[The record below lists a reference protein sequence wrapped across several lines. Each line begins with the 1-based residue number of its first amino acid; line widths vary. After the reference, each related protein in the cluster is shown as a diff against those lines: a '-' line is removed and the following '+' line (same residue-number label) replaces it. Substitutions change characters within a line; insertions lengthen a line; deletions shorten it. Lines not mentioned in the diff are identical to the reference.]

1 MLLSDAWQDVQYGAR
16 TLLRAPTFASMSVL
30 TLALGIGATTA
41 IFSLVWAVVLAPLP
55 YEEPDRLVRV
65 WEVSPRGA
73 DRNVVSAGNVED
85 WQQRARSFSVLG
97 AHSFPYP
104 VTVTGEGP
112 AFRVDRITL
121 QPEVFAAL
129 EASPALG
136 RALVAEDADAGDV
149 VLIGH
154 AFWRDHLGSDPEVLG
169 RRIVLEEIPYTVVGV
184 MPERFSFPAEG
195 IDVYRP
201 HTDSSFDPS
210 NRTSHNHQVV
220 ARLAPGATVERAQAE
235 MTRIAE
241 EIAEEHPRE
250 MTGWGAQVVLVHDDL
265 TRNVEALFW
274 VLLGG
279 VAVVLLITCANIANL
294 LLARAVGRQREIALR
309 GALGAGRGR
318 ILRQLLTESVMLTL
332 VGGAGAM
339 AIAPLIMGL
348 LIGAAPADVP
358 LLGRAAI
365 DGRMLA
371 FAAAAALSC
380 ALLFGLTPA
389 LRLSRAPDLQSA
401 LRAGRDASQAGHA
414 RLRGALLVGQV
425 GLSVV
430 LLVGAGL
437 FVRSFRALQ
446 ATELGFE
453 PDGLVLMDA
462 SLPSASYPDTPE
474 QVSFYDQLLERV
486 EALPGVA
493 AAAGSSQPPASSSM
507 MTFSFAI
514 EGRVAANP
522 TGREDDEPVHAI
534 TPGYFEVLGQRMV
547 AGRAFGPG
555 DRADGAPVVIFNET
569 LARKHFPEGDAVGH
583 RISFRPG
590 ETPWMEIV
598 GVVEDARLESPDVA
612 PRAGTFIPFAQKSW
626 TWLTSLTVVAR
637 AEPGYG
643 DPASLSDGLRDA
655 MLELD
660 ANVPPLSVRTVA
672 GSFRENTARRSFAMT
687 LVGGF
692 GVLALLLSVV
702 GLYGLI
708 TYSVARERREIGVR
722 IALGAHSG
730 DVVARVLRRALAL
743 TAVGALAG
751 LAGAAALARVVEG
764 LLYGVSPVDATTYAV
779 TLGLVIAVAL
789 ATTAMPALRAART
802 DPMEAIRT
810 D

>member
-1 MLLSDAWQDVQYGAR
+1 
-16 TLLRAPTFASMSVL
+16 
-30 TLALGIGATTA
+30 
-41 IFSLVWAVVLAPLP
+41 
-55 YEEPDRLVRV
+55 
-65 WEVSPRGA
+65 
-73 DRNVVSAGNVED
+73 
-85 WQQRARSFSVLG
+85 
-97 AHSFPYP
+97 

-136 RALVAEDADAGDV
+136 RALVPQDADAGDV
-149 VLIGH
+149 VVVGH
-154 AFWRDHLGSDPEVLG
+154 AFWRDHLGSDPDVLG
-169 RRIVLEEIPYTVVGV
+169 RRVVLEEIPYTVVGV
-184 MPERFSFPAEG
+184 MPEGFSFPSEG

-201 HTDSSFDPS
+201 YTDSSFDPS

-220 ARLAPGATVERAQAE
+220 ARLVPGATVESAQAE
-235 MTRIAE
+235 MARMAE
-241 EIAEEHPRE
+241 EIAAEHPRE
-250 MTGWGAQVVLVHDDL
+250 MTGWSARVVSLHDDL

-294 LLARAVGRQREIALR
+294 LLARAVGRQREMALR

-318 ILRQLLTESVMLTL
+318 ILRQLLTESVLLTL
-332 VGGAGAM
+332 VGGVGAI
-339 AIAPLIMGL
+339 AVAPLIMGL

-358 LLGRAAI
+358 LLSRAAI

-371 FAAAAALSC
+371 FTAAAALSC

-389 LRLSRAPDLQSA
+389 LRLSRAPDLHAA
-401 LRAGRDASQAGHA
+401 LRAGRDASQAGHV
-414 RLRGALLVGQV
+414 RLLGALLVGQV

-474 QVSFYDQLLERV
+474 QVSFYDRLIERV

-590 ETPWMEIV
+590 ELPWMEIV
-598 GVVEDARLESPDVA
+598 GVVVDARLESPDVA

-626 TWLTSLTVVAR
+626 MWLTSLTVVAR

-643 DPASLSDGLRDA
+643 DPAGLSDGLRDA

-660 ANVPPLSVRTVA
+660 ANVPPLAVRTVA
-672 GSFRENTARRSFAMT
+672 GSFRESTARRSFAMT

-751 LAGAAALARVVEG
+751 LAGAAALSRVVEG
-764 LLYGVSPVDATTYAV
+764 LLYGVSPVDATTYVV